1 MNFYFSWKKI
11 SRFNANKSNYFLLI
25 IAENCEKNIGKHN
38 LQKMKFLNLFQLS
51 FISRQDEYWIAISIL
66 LYFLFILL
74 I

>member
-11 SRFNANKSNYFLLI
+11 PRFDANKSNYFLLI
-25 IAENCEKNIGKHN
+25 IAENCEKNIEKHN